1 MRELDISEIKEMKL
15 VYQKG
20 ITTQLNKIRDSKD
33 SASIIRKIIG
43 DDMNVRES
51 VIIIAVSRDL
61 NKVNGYYLL
70 SKGGIA
76 SSVFDPLLLLKL
88 AVVSNSESFII
99 GHNHPSGNIQPSAA
113 DISITKNIIK
123 VSKGIV
129 DVLDHLIVTEN
140 SYYSMRDEGT
150 VSGFAPVN
158 FEYLKIPRI
167 KPQIIEDT
175 NNKKSDT
182 MITVKNINT
191 EYPKISQAKLPI
203 ALKKTEFD
211 FVKDNLD
218 LYKED
223 DTIKEYIDTFVSK
236 LNEISGKS
244 KPKTAKKTSKKTSVK
259 KTKVKPKT
267 RSKRKT
273 NPKPKTNTKS
283 VGNVDLQVTLI
294 KSFVNMHNKAK
305 TKKQVL
311 NLYKRIERSATELKI
326 RKTSKHSDEIKYAAK
341 TLQKAYNETE
351 GNAETIVKIK
361 ISDKEYEKL
370 FAIAH
375 SEKQKVSVVY
385 IKRYI
390 GMYGAENMYD
400 RADRLLR
407 TINNALKKKTITSS
421 DLYYNK
427 IKTIQK
433 VLDSFITK
441 EDAVLY
447 PESINLKGLS
457 GIAGIEV
464 PKKKSL
470 NTNKTLSGINKNILP
485 SSKEQLQSLPDG
497 IVSSAQLKE
506 MKFDYIEFTGDW
518 KDLIGNP
525 SKPFHIMIY
534 GLPGS
539 GKSTQSVNFVKYMA
553 NEHNFKVLFL
563 SKEEGVSNTI
573 QEKFNR
579 LNAFHSNVYITAD
592 MPDDLS
598 YFDLLVI
605 DSVNEMN
612 MSPDDIRKIQ
622 ETYPNLST
630 WQIFKATKEGKFLGQ
645 SDFGHLCQTELVCED
660 GFCQAHKNRFGG
672 NVMVGIEF

>member
-20 ITTQLNKIRDSKD
+20 IKTQLNQIRTSKD

-43 DDMNVRES
+43 DDMNVREN
-51 VIIIAVSRDL
+51 VIIVAVSRDL
-61 NKVNGYYLL
+61 NKVHGYYVL

-76 SSVFDPLLLLKL
+76 STVFDALLFMKL
-88 AVVSNSESFII
+88 AIVSNSSSFII
-99 GHNHPSGNIQPSAA
+99 GHNHPSGNIQPSDA
-113 DISITKNIIK
+113 DINITKNIIK

-129 DVLDHLIVTEN
+129 DILDHIIVTET
-140 SYYSMRDEGT
+140 SYYSIKEDSS
-150 VSGFAPVN
+150 VKGFGDI
-158 FEYLKIPRI
+158 EYINIPRI
-167 KPQIIEDT
+167 QTQIIEDK
-175 NNKKSDT
+175 NINKNT
-182 MITVKNINT
+182 MITVANISN
-191 EYPKISQAKLPI
+191 EYPKISQATLPT
-203 ALKKTEFD
+203 ALKNKEYD
-211 FVKDNLD
+211 FVKENLD
-218 LYKED
+218 LYNED
-223 DTIKEYIDTFVSK
+223 DTIKEYIDTFVTK
-236 LNEISGKS
+236 LNQIAKKS
-244 KPKTAKKTSKKTSVK
+244 KSKTVKKVSKRSSVK
-259 KTKVKPKT
+259 KTKTKAKPKT
-267 RSKRKT
+267 ISKRKT
-273 NPKPKTNTKS
+273 SPKPKNNTKS

-305 TKKQVL
+305 TKKQIV
-311 NLYKRIERSATELKI
+311 NLYKRIEKAATELKI
-326 RKTSKHSDEIKYAAK
+326 RKTSKYSDEIKYAAK
-341 TLQKAYNETE
+341 ALQKAYNETD
-351 GNAETIVKIK
+351 GNPETIVKIK
-361 ISDKEYEKL
+361 ISESKYENL
-370 FAIAH
+370 YEIAH
-375 SEKQKVSVVY
+375 SEKQKLSVAY

-390 GMYGAENMYD
+390 GMYGAEDMYD

-407 TINNALKKKTITSS
+407 TINNALKKKTITKS
-421 DLYYNK
+421 DLYYDK

-457 GIAGIEV
+457 GIAGVDV

-470 NTNKTLSGINKNILP
+470 NANKTLSGIDDNIIP
-485 SSKEQLQSLPDG
+485 SSEEYSNSLPDG

-518 KDLIGNP
+518 KGLIGNP

-579 LNAFHSNVYITAD
+579 LNAFHNNIYITAD
-592 MPDDLS
+592 MPNDLS

-645 SDFGHLCQTELVCED
+645 SDFGHLCQVELVCEAEH
-660 GFCQAHKNRFGG
+660 CQAHKNRFGG
-672 NVMVGIEF
+672 NVRVGIEF